1 MSATEITLAG
11 AGERFPGR
19 AGALLRGALRVIGAI
34 LIATIAL
41 ILLLASL
48 APGGIRA
55 GAQGPAAGAT
65 AAGPAARAAAVGP
78 GAPAAGLFFRA
89 ERDDMVLEAPTLMT
103 DVRIAVTG
111 LISRVTVRQHFVN
124 PSNAWMEG
132 IYVFPLPE
140 RSAVD
145 RLTMTVGGREIAGRI
160 MAREAARKTYEKAAA
175 QGQRASLLSSE
186 RANVFTTAVANIG
199 PGEEIVI
206 EIEYQDRVAY
216 DDGRFSLRFPMVV
229 APRYTPP
236 GAAPLAEAPSPGL
249 RHASTAG
256 AQTLGGE
263 GRDIFGPVRHPDK
276 GPINP
281 LTLAVTLDAGLPLAE
296 LESLYHPVE
305 VARLDARRRKITLA
319 EGSVPADRDFVLE
332 WRPVVGAAPEA
343 AVFGEEVDGE
353 TYLTVMVVP
362 PQAVAEDQVSIPR
375 DLIFVIDTSGSMYG
389 PSIEQAAEA
398 MRLALERLRPGDR
411 FNVIRFASQTHSLF
425 SDVKP
430 ANERNLHAAR
440 VYLRSLR
447 AEGGT
452 NMLPALFRA
461 LTGSPGP
468 DRLRQ
473 VVFLTDGAVSN
484 EAQLFEVIAELLGD
498 TRLFTIGIGSAPNSY
513 FMRKAA
519 ELGRGSF
526 TYIGDVSEVGRRMG
540 KLLEKLARP
549 ALVGVQT
556 AWPAVAGNS
565 VEAYPTPVPDLYA
578 GEPVTFSAK
587 LPAVPLARLSGEL
600 VVTGRR
606 GAETWER
613 RLSLSLVEPA
623 PGVAAIWARAKIDWI
638 EDGLYRREDPAEVRK
653 DAVAVALHHRLVTRY
668 TSLVAVDD
676 RPARPPEKPLESR
689 AIERN
694 LPHGMDYTQVFGADR
709 PEMKMRT
716 LTPGLMRKIK
726 AVGQPGGQPVGL
738 PQTATPAELQALVG
752 LGLVSLGLVLLLWV
766 RRGRRAGAA
775 GA

>member
-1 MSATEITLAG
+1 MSVISSTMTDARGTG
-11 AGERFPGR
+11 AVLPG
-19 AGALLRGALRVIGAI
+19 AVLWGALRVIGASF
-34 LIATIAL
+34 IATIAT

-48 APGGIRA
+48 APGGINA
-55 GAQGPAAGAT
+55 GAQGSITGAT
-65 AAGPAARAAAVGP
+65 A

-89 ERDDMVLEAPTLMT
+89 ERDDAVLEAPTLLT
-103 DVRIAVTG
+103 DVRIVVTG
-111 LISRVTVRQHFVN
+111 LISRVTLRQHFVN
-124 PSNAWMEG
+124 PSDAWMEG
-132 IYVFPLPE
+132 IYIFPLPE

-145 RLTMTVGGREIAGRI
+145 RLTMTIGGREIAGRI
-160 MAREAARKTYEKAAA
+160 MEREAARKTYERAAA
-175 QGQRASLLSSE
+175 QGKRASLLSSE
-186 RANVFTTAVANIG
+186 RANLFTTAVANIG

-206 EIEYQDRVAY
+206 EIEYQDRIAY
-216 DDGRFSLRFPMVV
+216 DDGLFSLRFPMVV

-236 GAAPLAEAPSPGL
+236 GAAPLAEAPGPGL
-249 RHASTAG
+249 RHASAEEV
-256 AQTLGGE
+256 E
-263 GRDIFGPVRHPDK
+263 GRDVFGPLRHPDE
-276 GPINP
+276 GPVNP
-281 LTLAVTLDAGLPLAE
+281 MTLSVTLDAGLPLAE

-305 VARLDARRRKITLA
+305 VVRIDDQRRKITLA
-319 EGSVPADRDFVLE
+319 EGSVTADRDFVLE

-343 AVFGEEVDGE
+343 AVFGEEIDGE
-353 TYLTVMVVP
+353 TYLTVMVLP
-362 PQAVAEDQVSIPR
+362 PQAAAADRARIPR

-398 MRLALERLRPGDR
+398 MRLALERLGPDDR
-411 FNVIRFASQTHSLF
+411 FNVIRFASRTDSLF
-425 SDVKP
+425 DDVKP
-430 ANERNLHAAR
+430 ANARNLHAAR

-498 TRLFTIGIGSAPNSY
+498 TRLFTAGIGSAPNSY

-519 ELGRGSF
+519 ELGRGTF

-556 AWPAVAGNS
+556 AWPGSIDSAGDS
-565 VEAYPTPVPDLYA
+565 AAEAYPTPVPDLYA

-613 RLSLSLVEPA
+613 RLSLSSVEPA
-623 PGVAAIWARAKIDWI
+623 PGVAAIWARAKIDQI

-653 DAVAVALHHRLVTRY
+653 SAVAVALHHRLVTRY

-676 RPARPPEKPLESR
+676 RSVRPPETPLESR
-689 AIERN
+689 EIERN
-694 LPHGMDYTQVFGADR
+694 LPQGMDYARVFGDASAAA
-709 PEMKMRT
+709 PMKMRS
-716 LTPGLMRKIK
+716 LAPGLMRKIK
-726 AVGQPGGQPVGL
+726 AVGQPGGQTVGQPIGL

-752 LGLVSLGLVLLLWV
+752 LGLVSLGLVLLFWIG
-766 RRGRRAGAA
+766 RGRRAGAA